1 MLAVAR
7 LWTWIGQLFVPI
19 AFAWAYF
26 VRNGPGEGVLI
37 SRGYL
42 GLLASLAAG
51 SALAWTLGSYVRL
64 AKLRDIRP
72 AIPPNTMFE
81 DDANRSMLISWGTL
95 VVFTAVCLAALLLFG
110 VRYSDSRIHQW
121 DDPAPLDHSF
131 AGSRVKA
138 HESVCHSPP
147 CFAMSARKDVKGNVL
162 PGDIFEYIPYVTD
175 GGIVALATVLLSG
188 LIFLGIMTSRRRPPP
203 MNWEL

>member
-1 MLAVAR
+1 MLALAK

-26 VRNGPGEGVLI
+26 VRNGPSEGVLI

-64 AKLRDIRP
+64 AKRRDIRP

-81 DDANRSMLISWGTL
+81 DDVNRSMLISWGTV
-95 VVFTAVCLAALLLFG
+95 VVFTAVFLGAILLFG

-121 DDPAPLDHSF
+121 NDPAPLGHSF
-131 AGSRVKA
+131 TGSRVKA
-138 HESVCHSPP
+138 HESRCPSPP
-147 CFAMSARKDVKGNVL
+147 CFAMSARKDDKGNVL

-175 GGIVALATVLLSG
+175 GGIVALAILQLGG
-188 LIFLGIMTSRRRPPP
+188 LIFLGLMMSRKRPPP
-203 MNWEL
+203 RNWEL